1 MGYIPYIIYVWH
13 GGNHQQQQQWLLQV
27 VAMDQKPVDVWE
39 KMVINVGLTMKNGD
53 MMGYT
58 YL

>member
-1 MGYIPYIIYVWH
+1 
-13 GGNHQQQQQWLLQV
+13 
-27 VAMDQKPVDVWE
+27 MDQKPVDVWE